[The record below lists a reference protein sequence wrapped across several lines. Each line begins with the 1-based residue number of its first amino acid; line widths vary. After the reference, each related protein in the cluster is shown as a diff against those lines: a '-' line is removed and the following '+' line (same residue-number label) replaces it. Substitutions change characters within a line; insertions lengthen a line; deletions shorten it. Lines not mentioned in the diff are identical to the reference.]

1 MSSGVCMQRL
11 IQSMDS
17 MSLDAFIYPGW
28 GNPPRL
34 IGDLSQA
41 GHTVLGAP
49 LMTPHD
55 HPALHHDPFHI
66 NQTFCAELPCLDHL
80 LLITMQLH
88 PLMHTS

>member
-1 MSSGVCMQRL
+1 MTSGVCMQRL

-49 LMTPHD
+49 FMTILPFIMTPSTSTTYFVLSCHD
-55 HPALHHDPFHI
+55 L
-66 NQTFCAELPCLDHL
+66 NTCCL
-80 LLITMQLH
+80 
-88 PLMHTS
+88 